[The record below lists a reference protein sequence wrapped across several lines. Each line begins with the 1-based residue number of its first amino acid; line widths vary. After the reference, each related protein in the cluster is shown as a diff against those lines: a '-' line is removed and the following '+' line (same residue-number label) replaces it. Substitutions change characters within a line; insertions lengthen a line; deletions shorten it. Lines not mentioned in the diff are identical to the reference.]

1 MQCARIE
8 MNCRTSN
15 WWWRFGELVDVRK
28 RTPTF
33 GVSVVLSKNSS
44 VAQMG
49 NSAA

>member
-8 MNCRTSN
+8 MIVGYPVGV
-15 WWWRFGELVDVRK
+15 WRIGELVDVRK
-28 RTPTF
+28 RTHTF
-33 GVSVVLSKNSS
+33 GVRVVLSKNSS